1 MLVLPVTLAALLL
14 VCIAR
19 FGRAG
24 IVRLAALHLRGS
36 TLALGAGLLQ
46 IVNALTHQHR
56 LELLLVS
63 AMLLAGFCWLNR
75 RERGVMLVTVG
86 IALNMV
92 VMTANGGAM
101 PISPATLARQTGLH
115 ITPGTALPSTK
126 DIVLTD
132 DTAKLAPL
140 SDRLLLPAPL
150 TPIAAW
156 SIGDVFLLSGVAR
169 LLWRTMKGT
178 DYAGRSLWDGTAS
191 P

>member
-24 IVRLAALHLRGS
+24 FVRLATLRLRGGA
-36 TLALGAGLLQ
+36 LALGAGSLQ
-46 IVNALTHQHR
+46 VVSALTHQHR

-63 AMLLAGFCWLNR
+63 AVLLAGFCWLNR
-75 RERGVMLVTVG
+75 RERGLILITVG
-86 IALNMV
+86 IALNMA

-101 PISPATLARQTGLH
+101 PISPAILAQQTGLH
-115 ITPGTALPSTK
+115 IAPGTALPSTK
-126 DIVLTD
+126 DVVLAD

-178 DYAGRSLWDGTAS
+178 DYAGRSLWNSTAS

>member
-1 MLVLPVTLAALLL
+1 VLPVTLAALLL

-24 IVRLAALHLRGS
+24 VVRLAELHLRAG
-36 TLALGAGLLQ
+36 TLALGAGVLQ
-46 IVNALTHQHR
+46 IVSALTHQRR
-56 LELLLVS
+56 LELLLAS
-63 AMLLAGFCWLNR
+63 AILLAGFCWLNR
-75 RERGVMLVTVG
+75 RQRGVVLISIG
-86 IALNMV
+86 IALNMA

-101 PISPATLARQTGLH
+101 PISPAILARQTGLQ
-115 ITPGTALPSTK
+115 IAPGTALPKTK

-132 DTAKLAPL
+132 EAAKLAAL
-140 SDRLLLPAPL
+140 GDRLLLPAPL

-178 DYAGRSLWDGTAS
+178 DYARRSLWNSTAS

>member
-24 IVRLAALHLRGS
+24 VVRLAELHLRAGA
-36 TLALGAGLLQ
+36 LALGAGVLQ
-46 IVNALTHQHR
+46 IVSALTHQHR
-56 LELLLVS
+56 LELLLAS
-63 AMLLAGFCWLNR
+63 AILLAGFCWLNR
-75 RERGVMLVTVG
+75 RERGLILITAG
-86 IALNMV
+86 IALNMA

-101 PISPATLARQTGLH
+101 PISPATLAQQTGLQ
-115 ITPGTALPSTK
+115 ITPGTALPKTK

-132 DTAKLAPL
+132 EAAKLAAL
-140 SDRLLLPAPL
+140 GDRLLLPAPL

-178 DYAGRSLWDGTAS
+178 DYARRSLWNSTAS